1 MKLFNRK
8 EETELTEEQKKELEE
23 KKAKRKEVI
32 WNGVKIV
39 VGVVAFGVGMLL
51 VAAAMNVETDESD
64 TVSLPEPQE
73 PMMLPEPEEVIE
85 EEKELVTDSVEE

>member
-8 EETELTEEQKKELEE
+8 EETELTEEQKQELEE

-64 TVSLPEPQE
+64 TISLPEPQE

-85 EEKELVTDSVEE
+85 EEKELVTDSVEA

>member
-73 PMMLPEPEEVIE
+73 PMLLPEPEEVIE
-85 EEKELVTDSVEE
+85 EEKELVTDSVEA

>member
-73 PMMLPEPEEVIE
+73 PLMLPEPEEVIE
-85 EEKELVTDSVEE
+85 EEKELVTDSVEA

>member
-8 EETELTEEQKKELEE
+8 EETELTEEQKKELEA

-85 EEKELVTDSVEE
+85 EEKELVTDSVEA

>member
-85 EEKELVTDSVEE
+85 EEKELVTDSVEA